1 MWTHDKSGGNERRH
15 LITLTLFE
23 IRPRIEIDVETY
35 HPYTNKF
42 YVYWDQKD
50 NEPRPEHETEKVSR
64 LFCAHL

>member
-23 IRPRIEIDVETY
+23 IKPRIEIDVETY
-35 HPYTNKF
+35 HPNTNKF